1 MASGQRAFSFD
12 LILISDGSLIECSRR
27 WVGDFATELALAAT
41 GVCLARRCAAEVAK
55 FRLLLP
61 WLAAEMATTTRQ
73 IGWRRHWPTGTRPL
87 RPESSLIYGVCFF
100 FSSTSSSSLLEQLQ
114 FVIFVVVVVAATF
127 KQTNKTKT
135 IQEEIEEALRVIR
148 PGWPTDRSDVA
159 AGLARGKWTRWG
171 WPQPE
176 AHVASLMVSF
186 ASFFSLSSSR
196 HCSCT

>member
-61 WLAAEMATTTRQ
+61 WLPAEMATTTRQ

-87 RPESSLIYGVCFF
+87 RPESSLIYG
-100 FSSTSSSSLLEQLQ
+100 
-114 FVIFVVVVVAATF
+114 
-127 KQTNKTKT
+127 
-135 IQEEIEEALRVIR
+135 EEMEEALRVIR

-159 AGLARGKWTRWG
+159 AGLARGKWTRWD

-176 AHVASLMVSF
+176 AHVASLMKRGLQFWKVAAVAADGRG
-186 ASFFSLSSSR
+186 ASV
-196 HCSCT
+196 